1 MLVGNKLDLVLSNRN
16 KRQVSYEEAKA
27 FAEANELKFT
37 ETSAFSN
44 FKVSEC
50 FEDLIQEIY
59 NERRK
64 VNNKYRQNVNNN
76 FKINAA
82 NKASKKA
89 DKGCFEC

>member
-16 KRQVSYEEAKA
+16 KRKVSYDEAKA
-27 FAEANELKFT
+27 FADANELKFM
-37 ETSAFSN
+37 ESSAFSN

-64 VNNKYRQNVNNN
+64 VNNKYRQNVNN
-76 FKINAA
+76 FKINEA
-82 NKASKKA
+82 NKKNKKE
-89 DKGCFEC
+89 DKSCFEC

>member
-1 MLVGNKLDLVLSNRN
+1 MLVGNKLDLVLSNRY
-16 KRQVSYEEAKA
+16 KRQVTNEEAKA
-27 FAEANELKFT
+27 FAEANELKFV

-44 FKVSEC
+44 YKVSES

-64 VNNKYRQNVNNN
+64 VNSKYRQNQNN
-76 FKINAA
+76 FKLTSA
-82 NKASKKA
+82 NKKIQKG

>member
-16 KRQVSYEEAKA
+16 KRQVTFEEAKA
-27 FAEANELKFT
+27 YADANELKFM

-64 VNNKYRQNVNNN
+64 VNNKYRQNANN

-82 NKASKKA
+82 NQKSKKA